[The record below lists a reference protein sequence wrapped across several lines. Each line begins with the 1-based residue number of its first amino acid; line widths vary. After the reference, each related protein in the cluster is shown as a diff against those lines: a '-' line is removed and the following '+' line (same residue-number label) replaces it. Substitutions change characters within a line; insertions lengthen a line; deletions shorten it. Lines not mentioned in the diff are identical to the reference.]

1 MPRRLKPDAFAV
13 AVGGRIRELREEAG
27 LTMEKLAYESDLGS
41 KGHLS
46 NLERGLAR
54 PTIETLRVL
63 AERLG
68 CLPLDFLTFPSK
80 DPRQALIESTRTVSR
95 AVLRKLARDAASA
108 PAQRAE
114 RTPVAAEPPRSPS
127 PRRRKE

>member
-13 AVGGRIRELREEAG
+13 AVGRRVRELREEAG

-46 NLERGLAR
+46 SLERGLVR

-68 CLPLDFLTFPSK
+68 CLPFDLLTFPE
-80 DPRQALIESTRTVSR
+80 DDARQAFVDRT
-95 AVLRKLARDAASA
+95 RKLTAGAM
-108 PAQRAE
+108 
-114 RTPVAAEPPRSPS
+114 RTLAAEVAREPTRMRQ
-127 PRRRKE
+127 RRRRA